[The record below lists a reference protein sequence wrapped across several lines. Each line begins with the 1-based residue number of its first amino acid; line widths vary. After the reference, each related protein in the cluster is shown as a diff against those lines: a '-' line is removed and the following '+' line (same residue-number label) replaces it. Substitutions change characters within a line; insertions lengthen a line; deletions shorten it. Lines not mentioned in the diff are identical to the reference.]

1 MIALFESATTLR
13 EAHPMSQDSMTFHR
27 IERLPPYVFKVVDE
41 LKMRARRQG
50 EDIIDLGMGNPDRPT
65 PQAIID
71 KLVEAVQK
79 PKNHRYSVSRGIYK
93 LRLGI
98 AKWYEDRYGVYLDP
112 ESEVCAT
119 MGAKEGLA
127 HLVMA
132 TLAPGDL
139 VFVPNPTYPIHSY
152 SVVLADG
159 DLRAIPL
166 GEGGSEFIQRLE
178 QATKT
183 VWPRPRMLILNFP
196 QNPTTQT
203 ADLAFFER
211 IVDFCREHR
220 MILVHDLAYAD
231 ICFDGYKAPSIL
243 QVPGA
248 KDIAVEFMS
257 LSKSYNMAGW
267 RVGFCVGNPRIVNA
281 LVRIKSYLD
290 YGMFQPIQI
299 AAVIALESPP
309 EVVQEIS
316 QVYQTR
322 RDKLVEGL
330 TRAGWPVEKPRA
342 TMFLWARIPEPWREL
357 GSLEF
362 TKLLL
367 REAKVAV
374 SPGIGFGEF
383 GDEHVRFALVEN
395 EQRIQQATA
404 GIRDMI
410 RRLGGTWAPAP
421 REGEGE

>member
-1 MIALFESATTLR
+1 MFIEDR
-13 EAHPMSQDSMTFHR
+13 DFHR
-27 IERLPPYVFKVVDE
+27 IQRLPPYVFKEVDE
-41 LKMRARRQG
+41 LKMRARRLG

-65 PQAIID
+65 PEHIVD

-79 PKNHRYSVSRGIYK
+79 ARNHRYSVSKGIYK

-98 AKWYEDRYGVYLDP
+98 VKWYERRYGVHLDP

-119 MGAKEGLA
+119 MGAKEGLG

-132 TLAPGDL
+132 ALAPGD
-139 VFVPNPTYPIHSY
+139 VAFVPNPTYPIHSY

-159 DLRAIPL
+159 DLRAIHL
-166 GEGGSEFIQRLE
+166 GEGGHEFIDRLE

-196 QNPTTQT
+196 QNPTTQVVG
-203 ADLAFFER
+203 LPFFEK
-211 IVDFCREHR
+211 IVDFCRENR
-220 MILVHDLAYAD
+220 MMLIHDLAYAD
-231 ICFDGYKAPSIL
+231 ICFDGYRAPSL
-243 QVPGA
+243 LEVPGA
-248 KDIAVEFMS
+248 KEIGVEFVS

-267 RVGFCVGNPRIVNA
+267 RVGFCVGNQKMVNA

-299 AAVIALESPP
+299 ASIIALETPD
-309 EVVQEIS
+309 EVVHEIAR
-316 QVYQTR
+316 VYEGR

-330 TRAGWPVEKPRA
+330 NRAGWRVEKPKA
-342 TMFLWARIPEPWREL
+342 TMFVWARIPDTWRDL

-362 TKLLL
+362 SKRLLQ
-367 REAKVAV
+367 EARVAV
-374 SPGIGFGEF
+374 SPGVGFGQY

-395 EQRIQQATA
+395 EHRIQQAAA
-404 GIRDMI
+404 GVRDMF
-410 RRLGGTWAPAP
+410 RRYGSEVPQRATGGA
-421 REGEGE
+421 GQ

>member
-1 MIALFESATTLR
+1 MFIDDR
-13 EAHPMSQDSMTFHR
+13 TFHR

-41 LKMRARRQG
+41 LKMRARHRG
-50 EDIIDLGMGNPDRPT
+50 EDVVDLGMGNPDRGT
-65 PQAIID
+65 PQPVID

-79 PKNHRYSVSRGIYK
+79 PRNHRYSVSRGIYK
-93 LRLGI
+93 LRL
-98 AKWYEDRYGVYLDP
+98 AVTKWYERRYDVHLDP
-112 ESEVCAT
+112 EAEVCTT

-159 DLRAIPL
+159 DLRAIHL
-166 GEGGSEFIQRLE
+166 GEGGQDFIDRLE

-183 VWPRPRMLILNFP
+183 VWPRPKMLVLNFP
-196 QNPTTQT
+196 QNPTTQV
-203 ADLAFFER
+203 ADLSFFEQ
-211 IVDFCREHR
+211 IVDFCRENQL
-220 MILVHDLAYAD
+220 MLVHDLAYAD
-231 ICFDGYKAPSIL
+231 LCFDGYRAPSLL

-248 KDIAVEFMS
+248 KELAVEFVS

-267 RVGFCVGNPRIVNA
+267 RVGFCVGNPKMVNA

-290 YGMFQPIQI
+290 YGVFQPVQI
-299 AAVIALESPP
+299 ASIIALESPD
-309 EVVQEIS
+309 EVVEEI
-316 QVYQTR
+316 VRTYRDR
-322 RDKLVEGL
+322 RDKLVDGL
-330 TRAGWPVEKPRA
+330 CRAGWPVEKPKA
-342 TMFLWARIPEPWREL
+342 TMFVWAPIPERWREL

-374 SPGIGFGEF
+374 SPGVGFGQY
-383 GDEHVRFALVEN
+383 GDGHVRFALVEN
-395 EQRIQQATA
+395 EHRIGQAVS
-404 GIRDMI
+404 GIRDLL
-410 RRLGGTWAPAP
+410 RRAGD
-421 REGEGE
+421 